1 MYNRYMEPV
10 CPQCHV
16 VVRPTDFFCYNC
28 GKSLKAKPL
37 STSLTTEIMYYIG
50 SILLPPLGF
59 WWGIKYLKQPD
70 AASKRI
76 GIITMVLTTISFI
89 VTSIWIVDYINKIS
103 ATVNSQVNG
112 LQGF

>member
-1 MYNRYMEPV
+1 MEPT

-50 SILLPPLGF
+50 SLVLPPLGY
-59 WWGIKYLKQPD
+59 WWGIKYLKQTD

-76 GIITMVLTTISFI
+76 GILCMVFTTISFI
-89 VTSIWIVDYINKIS
+89 VTSILAVDYINKIS
-103 ATVNSQVNG
+103 ATVNSQLNG
-112 LQGF
+112 VGGF

>member
-1 MYNRYMEPV
+1 MEPT
-10 CPQCHV
+10 CPQCHG

-28 GKSLKAKPL
+28 GKNLKVKPL
-37 STSLTTEIMYYIG
+37 PTSLTTEIMYYAG
-50 SILLPPLGF
+50 SVLLPPLGF

-76 GIITMVLTTISFI
+76 GILCMVFTTISFI
-89 VTSIWIVDYINKIS
+89 VTSIWLVDYINKIN
-103 ATVNSQVNG
+103 ATVNNQLNG

>member
-1 MYNRYMEPV
+1 MT

-28 GKSLKAKPL
+28 GKSLHAKLL
-37 STSLTTEIMYYIG
+37 STSLTTEIMYYAG

-59 WWGIKYLKQPD
+59 WWGIKYLKQSD

-89 VTSIWIVDYINKIS
+89 FTSMWAVDYINKIN
-103 ATVNSQVNG
+103 AQVGSQLNG